1 MMRVCAALSVALLA
15 VVPSLLVAAPVSDC
29 PRNSDPDQPVF
40 VASDQS
46 CSQFYLCSNG
56 RPILLTC
63 PDGLYFNED
72 TDQCDYRF
80 NVNCTEPA
88 TTTTEV
94 PTTEGP
100 LPTTKEPVSTTEGPV
115 PTNGTTKAHVPTT
128 EAPVPTNFTTEG
140 HVSTTEAPVPTN
152 VTTEAPV
159 PTNVTTAVP
168 ISTTDNTATTQ
179 F

>member
-88 TTTTEV
+88 TTTTTERPTTEGPV
-94 PTTEGP
+94 PTTEGPVPTNFTTGAPVPTTEGPVSTTEGP
-100 LPTTKEPVSTTEGPV
+100 LPTTEGPVPTTEGPV
-115 PTNGTTKAHVPTT
+115 PTNVTT
-128 EAPVPTNFTTEG
+128 EGPVPT
-140 HVSTTEAPVPTN
+140 
-152 VTTEAPV
+152 
-159 PTNVTTAVP
+159 
-168 ISTTDNTATTQ
+168 ISP
-179 F
+179 

>member
-94 PTTEGP
+94 PTTKGP
-100 LPTTKEPVSTTEGPV
+100 ASTTEGPV
-115 PTNGTTKAHVPTT
+115 PTNVTTEGPLPTT
-128 EAPVPTNFTTEG
+128 EAPLPTNG
-140 HVSTTEAPVPTN
+140 TTEA
-152 VTTEAPV
+152 
-159 PTNVTTAVP
+159 
-168 ISTTDNTATTQ
+168 STSTIYP
-179 F
+179 

>member
-1 MMRVCAALSVALLA
+1 MMRVFASLSVALL
-15 VVPSLLVAAPVSDC
+15 VIVPSLLVAAPVSDC

-72 TDQCDYRF
+72 TDQCDFRF

-100 LPTTKEPVSTTEGPV
+100 
-115 PTNGTTKAHVPTT
+115 
-128 EAPVPTNFTTEG
+128 VPTNFTTEG
-140 HVSTTEAPVPTN
+140 PAPTTEGPLPAN